1 MATGLAPAARGYTFQ
16 DAIGGVAILS
26 VLFEE
31 AEAVAIEDAFESG
44 DKFDDLILEQGSDQI
59 CFQVRNR
66 PGKRL
71 TLSDL
76 ENSSSKFYLDDF
88 VDSARERFAAGEG
101 SRFVILTSHL
111 GKPGED
117 IDFEDD
123 GGVSFFGDL
132 KFSAKH
138 LANSAGEVSS
148 GIEIEYVLGVP
159 GIDTADD
166 EELAETIR
174 DTDLV
179 RQIGKKVVPVFDEL
193 EHPEISEPKTLVTD
207 AIDLARWARNHSSIT
222 RLTREDI
229 VRRLG
234 YIPTPD
240 LPQEFPVQEGYIEPE
255 WVQDIENIGEDS
267 SRLLIE
273 GGPGSG
279 KSTGIELLHKRWS
292 ETTDKR
298 ALWFFLY
305 VPDDAEHVEQKRND
319 QGWFRHQLAAQLHK
333 AFPEAFVDG
342 VEAPVW
348 TGTDDLQGYIESVA
362 DWASRENQQPFIIID
377 GLDHALRSFGDT
389 SHGDEI
395 QDTVLEELAALDFPS
410 PLTLVMVSRPLPTE
424 LHRDL
429 RVSETITVPEW
440 GEDEIGRYLEENDVT
455 TTDDLVERV
464 ESVSGGL
471 PVILSH
477 LLRKAT
483 TSGGEVQDE
492 LRSVLSDASDVDGE
506 LEQYYQTVWGPLRP
520 HERDAVT
527 LIALNPTGLEIGVI
541 DELIDLPW
549 TRQELSIGDIPL
561 SHIIDGA
568 GDGLLRVF
576 HDSFRSFVLD
586 QIRSDEIEEGHV
598 RIFNHLVGRC
608 ETVPTRLDSL
618 TYHAENGPGRSA
630 LKDFVSLEQV
640 LQWWKNGAHVE
651 QVLQAINLAFDASLR
666 EADYTKAFDCTILG
680 GVTRDMLDIYADNS
694 DRLGYYIARD
704 DRDAAIRLVNEVRE
718 YDGGTEE
725 ALSAMQT
732 VAREWEDEIESE
744 WMRQWENDYQEAEQP
759 SWDPAAYFELGAIL
773 LHPDDYWDVAEEIRR
788 ADTGEH
794 FPQEVLGPVS
804 HRPDLI
810 DYQVHPP
817 DWLFE
822 DSKVALEAC
831 GKVVH
836 QLPDSWREELREN
849 APPLSDVSIA
859 GLHTLLL
866 CGGPQ
871 DEIVRKIEDQRLT
884 EPDRSLAGSGSKF
897 SDAYYIGAVLASC
910 GRSPDEVLV
919 SVADNSAEY
928 PKVHQFIAL
937 VGAATT
943 RGSTAET
950 GRWVD
955 ATLEFLEERFIDRT
969 LAEQSIPPGEHWS
982 YQKSVETAVKHFE
995 GVIEEGST
1003 DRVDQVHKL
1012 ASETHGETENLLP
1025 TVSWELVGTYPDGML
1040 PQALD
1045 EQFEKILKRPPDE
1058 EPPTRPLNEL
1068 AYNAAESGYPEHADD
1083 YFDSAI
1089 ERCFRYGYR
1098 KDVFLN
1104 DVWKGFWEV
1113 VDNDWNRHRGTAIQ
1127 LINWARLLHDLT
1139 DGKETLH
1146 YEGMFLTDLLDK
1158 DLIDIDVAFEGAS
1171 NQRTLKT
1178 LRNWRLDNP
1187 AGITYGELNAY
1198 IDVQRAQ
1205 VLTSE
1210 YTDKKVQ
1217 FFGRAAEIAAENGWT
1232 DLIGKSLALMNKGEY
1247 VDEGVSDSLAETLE
1261 NLEETHDVRIPEN
1274 IRKETEDEPEIEE
1287 SDEDEEDIPAEQ
1299 EEAHRILS
1307 DCSEDDPLSEED
1319 FHDLTTK
1326 ELREIE
1332 ELLQERQYWHEGL
1345 AAVPFAH
1352 VLAEQVGTEEAVDF
1366 LVKCIAEHDLMSW
1379 YIGGPGFERLAEALI
1394 DISQDDALGAVLRA
1408 WRKSSIIDEA
1418 AYQTV
1423 FPQLMWTVKQTEGQI
1438 AAEKLMSHTMQRL
1451 RRLLWPYEDTVQVW
1465 GMLAET

>member
-16 DAIGGVAILS
+16 DVIGGVAILS

-44 DKFDDLILEQGSDQI
+44 DKFDDLILEQEGDQI
-59 CFQVRNR
+59 CFQIKNR
-66 PGKRL
+66 PGQRL
-71 TLSDL
+71 TSSDL
-76 ENSSSKFYLDDF
+76 NNASSEFHLDDF

-111 GKPGED
+111 GKPDED

-123 GGVSFFGDL
+123 GEVSFFGDL
-132 KFSAKH
+132 KFPAKH
-138 LANSAGEVSS
+138 LANSSGEVSS

-179 RQIGKKVVPVFDEL
+179 QQIEKRVVPVFDEL

-207 AIDLARWARNHSSIT
+207 AIDLARWGRNHSSIT
-222 RLTREDI
+222 RLTRKDI

-255 WVQDIENIGEDS
+255 WVQDIENIGKDS

-279 KSTGIELLHKRWS
+279 KSTGIELLHKKYS
-292 ETTDKR
+292 ETAEKR

-319 QGWFRHQLAAQLHK
+319 PAWFRHQLAAQLQK

-342 VEAPVW
+342 VETPVW
-348 TGTDDLQGYIESVA
+348 TGTDDLQGYIDSVA
-362 DWASRENQQPFIIID
+362 DWASRENKQPFIIID

-424 LHRDL
+424 IHRNL

-440 GEDEIGRYLEENDVT
+440 GEDEIDRYLEENDVT

-483 TSGGEVQDE
+483 TSEGEVQDE
-492 LRSVLSDASDVDGE
+492 LRSALNDASDVDGE

-527 LIALNPTGLEIGVI
+527 LIALNPTGLETNVI
-541 DELIDLPW
+541 HELIDLPW

-561 SHIIDGA
+561 SHIIDGS

-576 HDSFRSFVLD
+576 HDSFRSFALD

-598 RIFNHLVGRC
+598 RIFDHLLRRC
-608 ETVPTRLDSL
+608 EKVPTRLDSL

-640 LQWWKNGAHVE
+640 LQWWKNGAHVK

-666 EADYTKAFDCTILG
+666 EGDYVKAFDCTILG
-680 GVTRDMLDIYADNS
+680 GVTRDMLNIYANNS

-704 DRDAAIRLVNEVRE
+704 DRDAAIRLVNQVRE
-718 YDGGTEE
+718 YDGGTQE

-773 LHPDDYWDVAEEIRR
+773 LHPDEYWDVAEEIRR
-788 ADTGEH
+788 AETGEH
-794 FPQEVLGPVS
+794 FPREVLAAAS
-804 HRPDLI
+804 NRPELI
-810 DYQVHPP
+810 DYQVQPP

-831 GKVVH
+831 GKLVH

-849 APPLSDVSIA
+849 APSPSDVSIA

-871 DEIVRKIEDQRLT
+871 DEIVRKIEDQRLA
-884 EPDRSLAGSGSKF
+884 EPEQSLAGTESKF

-910 GRSPDEVLV
+910 GRSPDEVLAW
-919 SVADNSAEY
+919 VADNSAEY
-928 PKVHQFIAL
+928 PTVHQFIAL

-943 RGSTAET
+943 RGSTAEA
-950 GRWVD
+950 GRWVN
-955 ATLEFLEERFIDRT
+955 ATLEFLEERFTDRA
-969 LAEQSIPPGEHWS
+969 LAEQSIPPREHRS
-982 YQKSVETAVKHFE
+982 YQKAVETSIKHFE
-995 GVIEEGST
+995 TVIEEG
-1003 DRVDQVHKL
+1003 DPDQVERVHEL

-1025 TVSWELVGTYPDGML
+1025 TISWELVGTYPDEIL
-1040 PQALD
+1040 PEALN
-1045 EQFEKILKRPPDE
+1045 EQFDRILKQPPDE
-1058 EPPTRPLNEL
+1058 EPPTRALIEL
-1068 AYNAAESGYPEHADD
+1068 AYNAAESGYTRHADD

-1104 DVWKGFWEV
+1104 DVWKGFWDV
-1113 VDNDWNRHRGTAIQ
+1113 VGNDWNRHRGTAIQ
-1127 LINWARLLHDLT
+1127 LINWARLLHELT
-1139 DGKETLH
+1139 DGKETRH

-1158 DLIDIDVAFEGAS
+1158 GHIDVHEAFEGAS
-1171 NQRTLKT
+1171 NQRTLKI

-1187 AGITYGELNAY
+1187 AGITFEELNAH
-1198 IDVQRAQ
+1198 IDAQRSLILAR
-1205 VLTSE
+1205 E
-1210 YTDKKVQ
+1210 YTDRKVQ
-1217 FFGRAAEIAAENGWT
+1217 FFGKTAEIAADNGWEN
-1232 DLIGKSLALMNKGEY
+1232 LVGKSLVLMNEGEY
-1247 VDEGVSDSLAETLE
+1247 VDEGVSDGLAERLE
-1261 NLEETHDVRIPEN
+1261 SFAEKHDVSIPEN
-1274 IRKETEDEPEIEE
+1274 IRKKTDDEPDIEE
-1287 SDEDEEDIPAEQ
+1287 SDEEDIPVKQ
-1299 EEAHRILS
+1299 GEAHRILS
-1307 DCSEDDPLSEED
+1307 DCSEDDPLSEQD
-1319 FHDLTTK
+1319 FRELTTE
-1326 ELREIE
+1326 ELRNVG

-1352 VLAEQVGTEEAVDF
+1352 VLADRVGTGEAVDF
-1366 LVKCIAEHDLMSW
+1366 LVKLIAEHDLMSW
-1379 YIGGPGFERLAEALI
+1379 WIGGPGFERLAGALM
-1394 DISQDDALGAVLRA
+1394 DLSQDDALEAVLRA

-1423 FPQLMWTVKQTEGQI
+1423 FPQLMWTVKRTEGQI
-1438 AAEKLMSHTMQRL
+1438 AAENLMSHTMQRL
-1451 RRLLWPYEDTVQVW
+1451 RRLFWPYEDRIQIW
-1465 GMLAET
+1465 GKLDNT